1 MKKDRNYGPMPMPT
15 PYPMMGGYPG
25 GMPNQMGGYPNMNM
39 MPNQN
44 MPMNQPTPAITNAT
58 CNCGNEA
65 GEKMQWEQM
74 QAQLNNLDRRVSRL
88 ENMLQD
94 TKSISIGNN
103 TYTDSN
109 YHMM

>member
-1 MKKDRNYGPMPMPT
+1 MKKDRNCGPMPMPT
-15 PYPMMGGYPG
+15 PYPMMGGYPN
-25 GMPNQMGGYPNMNM
+25 PMGGYPNMNM

-44 MPMNQPTPAITNAT
+44 MPMNSTMPNITNAT
-58 CNCGNEA
+58 CNCGKNNNDN
-65 GEKMQWEQM
+65 MQMEQM
-74 QAQLNNLDRRVSRL
+74 QAQINNLDRRVSRL
-88 ENMLQD
+88 ESMLQD